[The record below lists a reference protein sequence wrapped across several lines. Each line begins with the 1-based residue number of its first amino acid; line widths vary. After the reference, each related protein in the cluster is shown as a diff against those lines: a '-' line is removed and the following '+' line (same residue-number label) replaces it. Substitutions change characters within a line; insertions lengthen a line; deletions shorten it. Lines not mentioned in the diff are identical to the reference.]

1 MAMLVGVED
10 LSAHGLWPAYH
21 DASKQTAG
29 RTYPQFCDKA
39 SDAIGCTLIFIIEA
53 PRARAPAPLRIIL
66 SLPDHSSIAREC
78 SSQMTA
84 SPMAVLLHKAAE
96 PMSGRSREK
105 HEVRLGRARPA
116 TTP

>member
-1 MAMLVGVED
+1 MED

-39 SDAIGCTLIFIIEA
+39 SDAIGRTLIFIIEA
-53 PRARAPAPLRIIL
+53 SRAQAPALLRIIL
-66 SLPDHSSIAREC
+66 SLPDHSSIAREG

-84 SPMAVLLHKAAE
+84 SSMAVLLHKAAE

-105 HEVRLGRARPA
+105 HEVRLGRVRPA
-116 TTP
+116 TAP